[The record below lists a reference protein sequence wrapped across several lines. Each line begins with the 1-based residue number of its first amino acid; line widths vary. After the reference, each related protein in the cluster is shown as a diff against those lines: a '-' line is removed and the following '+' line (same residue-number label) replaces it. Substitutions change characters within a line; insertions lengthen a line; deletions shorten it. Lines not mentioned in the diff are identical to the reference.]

1 MAETIE
7 QEGLKVDKVYLD
19 RFNELTEKKNQ
30 VTFELGKN
38 ATIQIQLNFEKQ
50 QLDSNFMELL
60 KEEQTVK
67 QELNEKYGD
76 VSINL
81 QDGTI
86 TKM

>member
-1 MAETIE
+1 MENTIE
-7 QEGLKVDKVYLD
+7 QEGLKVDTVYLD

-38 ATIQIQLNFEKQ
+38 STIQIQLDFEKQ
-50 QLDSNFMELL
+50 QLDANFMELL
-60 KEEQTVK
+60 KEEQTLK

>member
-1 MAETIE
+1 
-7 QEGLKVDKVYLD
+7 
-19 RFNELTEKKNQ
+19 
-30 VTFELGKN
+30 
-38 ATIQIQLNFEKQ
+38 
-50 QLDSNFMELL
+50 MELL
-60 KEEQTVK
+60 KEEQTLK